1 MKPTAKKILIG
12 SIIAAAAA
20 GTIVAGKLIID
31 SIKEDDDAISTIQSH
46 HNSQIEVAVAYG
58 TNPAPDGPYAH

>member
-20 GTIVAGKLIID
+20 GAIVAGGVIID
-31 SIKEDDDAISTIQSH
+31 SNKEDEDAISTIQSH
-46 HNSQIEVAVAYG
+46 HNSPVEVAVAYG
-58 TNPAPDGPYAH
+58 TNPAPDGPYAK